1 MAEISEEPP
10 ENTHQTSQSDLDPK
24 TIRKTKPG
32 LKRLTLTLSVL
43 ISFFFA
49 FPFLWKSVEI
59 HRAPLPFREIDS
71 LSSQIGSN
79 PFLLFPCHFQAIFVA
94 FDDLKPQKQAL
105 ESSILRQMTKLTSKT
120 PTSQCGTCSD
130 NYTVSVSV
138 VDSDPAWIS
147 FGDFSD
153 DNGVDEVL
161 AGVLNS
167 GEKVYSVVVVNRE
180 SEELR
185 AVVGKYRH
193 AWVVGRVSETEA
205 AEKAAEIFVNV
216 FVNGGKEEGFINGE
230 FMPVGADGRIVLS
243 FNLLNSNPLHWV
255 YDWYEML
262 F

>member
-1 MAEISEEPP
+1 M
-10 ENTHQTSQSDLDPK
+10 
-24 TIRKTKPG
+24 
-32 LKRLTLTLSVL
+32 
-43 ISFFFA
+43 
-49 FPFLWKSVEI
+49 
-59 HRAPLPFREIDS
+59 
-71 LSSQIGSN
+71 
-79 PFLLFPCHFQAIFVA
+79 
-94 FDDLKPQKQAL
+94 
-105 ESSILRQMTKLTSKT
+105 
-120 PTSQCGTCSD
+120 
-130 NYTVSVSV
+130 
-138 VDSDPAWIS
+138 DSDPAWIS

>member
-10 ENTHQTSQSDLDPK
+10 ESTHQTSQSDLDPK

-43 ISFFFA
+43 ICFIFA

-120 PTSQCGTCSD
+120 PTSKCGTL
-130 NYTVSVSV
+130 N
-138 VDSDPAWIS
+138 
-147 FGDFSD
+147 

-161 AGVLNS
+161 AGVLSS